1 MRVVWCALL
10 ALLFLFIFF
19 FSLLCLSV
27 RELFFLLCFMCLVL
41 VCGFVFML
49 CCLCCFLC
57 LSLFCSYPPMSSEF
71 ITRPVFHKGSS
82 AGVASANAFLFLFNA
97 SFPKTTSQTTIRSSS
112 TTTTTQRT
120 QNIIWALFKQP
131 AHVGNYAA
139 DW

>member
-1 MRVVWCALL
+1 MYVAVMHIVVV
-10 ALLFLFIFF
+10 
-19 FSLLCLSV
+19 LCVSMCV
-27 RELFFLLCFMCLVL
+27 LCFCFLSYVVC